1 MKKTELKTDT
11 VCMRENPFYVD
22 TVRDFRDRRYEFKRL
37 VKVWVGKFK
46 EAQKAGDP
54 EAIETAKNRMNLYE
68 SLQLAHKIILNSFY
82 GYVMKK
88 GARWYSMEMAA
99 MVTHAGGSII
109 TDSRQL
115 FDQIGMPLELDTD
128 GIWTLLPKGFPEN
141 FTFTLNNGKKISFDF
156 PCTMCN
162 NLIYDKYGNKQY
174 QTLVNKERLEY
185 ETRNE
190 MSVFFEID
198 GPYRCMLIPASRE
211 EGKMLKKRYAVFNHA
226 GKMTE
231 VKGFE
236 LKRRGELKIIK
247 IFQ

>member
-1 MKKTELKTDT
+1 
-11 VCMRENPFYVD
+11 
-22 TVRDFRDRRYEFKRL
+22 
-37 VKVWVGKFK
+37 
-46 EAQKAGDP
+46 
-54 EAIETAKNRMNLYE
+54 
-68 SLQLAHKIILNSFY
+68 
-82 GYVMKK
+82 MKK

-99 MVTHAGGSII
+99 MVTHTGGSII
-109 TDSRQL
+109 TDSRTL

-128 GIWTLLPKGFPEN
+128 GIWTLLPKGFPES
-141 FTFTLNNGKKISFDF
+141 FSLKLKGGKKVNLEF

-162 NLIYDKYGNKQY
+162 NLIYKKYGNDQY
-174 QTLVNKERLEY
+174 QTLVKDPETGRMNY
-185 ETRNE
+185 ETREE

-198 GPYRCMLIPASRE
+198 GPYRCMLIPSSTT

-247 IFQ
+247 IF